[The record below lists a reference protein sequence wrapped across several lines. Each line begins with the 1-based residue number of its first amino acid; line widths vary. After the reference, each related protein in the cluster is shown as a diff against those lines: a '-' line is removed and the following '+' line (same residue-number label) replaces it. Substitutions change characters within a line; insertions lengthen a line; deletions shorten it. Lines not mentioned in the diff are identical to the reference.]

1 MRKEGRKGG
10 REGERKGG
18 REGRREE
25 GTKHGTET
33 GGGGGGE
40 CVTIIFSCPT
50 YTLEIISLSLL
61 VYLFVRLSKLA
72 VVKSQASCRDSRFTP
87 THMHT
92 TTININIREDKGAL
106 G

>member
-1 MRKEGRKGG
+1 M
-10 REGERKGG
+10 
-18 REGRREE
+18 EGRREE
-25 GTKHGTET
+25 GTKQGREA
-33 GGGGGGE
+33 GGVGMGKGSMKEGGGE

-50 YTLEIISLSLL
+50 YTLKIISLSLL

-92 TTININIREDKGAL
+92 TTINDNIREDKGD
-106 G
+106 